1 MAVKWTEAVWGLELT
16 ATQMSVAQALA
27 DFAHKETGLAWPRQE
42 LLAWKTRLSKKTVG
56 KTLRELV
63 EIGLFDRVRPANW
76 HAPACYRFN
85 PHHSIPKAPKPVSE
99 MNQLPPLG
107 EKDLPLLGENFE
119 DAGGKS
125 GASEAKSRALRGEAA
140 STKPLRTVTEPSSTE
155 DDVSAAK
162 AETLRLLTAMK
173 Q

>member
-1 MAVKWTEAVWGLELT
+1 ML
-16 ATQMSVAQALA
+16 VAQALA
-27 DFAHKETGLAWPRQE
+27 DFADRENGLAWPRQD
-42 LLAWKTRLSKKTVG
+42 LLAWRTRLSKKTVG

-63 EIGLFDRVRPANW
+63 EMGLFDRVRPANW
-76 HAPACYRFN
+76 HAPAYYRFN
-85 PHHSIPKAPKPVSE
+85 PQHSIPKATKPVSE
-99 MNQLPPLG
+99 TNQLPPLE
-107 EKDLPLLGENFE
+107 EKELPLLEGKSGT
-119 DAGGKS
+119 AGGKL
-125 GASEAKSRALRGEAA
+125 GASEAKTRVLRSEPA